1 MMDAPAIVP
10 PASTEDFPM
19 PAPAHAAPADGT
31 YTTADLCKLLGLSL
45 RTVRRLIAA
54 GRIPGKV
61 KLPAR
66 RLRWSRAKVDAWIA
80 AGR

>member
-1 MMDAPAIVP
+1 MSEPLTAVNA
-10 PASTEDFPM
+10 AGCYSTD
-19 PAPAHAAPADGT
+19 
-31 YTTADLCKLLGLSL
+31 DLCRLLGLSL

-54 GRIPGKV
+54 GRIPGQV

-66 RLRWSRAKVDAWIA
+66 RLRWSRAKIDAWLA